1 MKPITLLTGKNDI
14 LKDEYLKNLLASF
27 SEDEIFKYYLDEV
40 EVSTIFAEIEGGSL
54 FNQRIV
60 IILKNFS
67 LAKESVKK
75 EVLKRLEEFAI
86 HPYDFC
92 FIILLTDEDEIFLSG
107 ENVEIVE
114 FKRAFRKDV
123 IFYAKAKLREA
134 NISYEDDV
142 VEYLVDLAME
152 NMEYVQK
159 MLEIII
165 NYGKDKLSIE
175 DLENLFTRVGESSVF
190 DFIDSVF
197 RKEVKRAYQ
206 SLCDLKEKGETITQ
220 VNYLL
225 YRMAKLM
232 WNYLSTKDEKVLTE
246 KFKVKYF
253 ELQKIKNYSKFI
265 DLKFLS
271 RVFELTKEVEIR
283 SKTMTSDFAYLELEK
298 FVLAM

>member
-1 MKPITLLTGKNDI
+1 VKPITLLTGKNDI
-14 LKDEYLKNLLASF
+14 LKDEYIKNLLDSF

-54 FNQRIV
+54 FNHRMV

-271 RVFELTKEVEIR
+271 RVFELTKEVEIK
-283 SKTMTSDFAYLELEK
+283 SKTMSSDFAYLELEK

>member
-14 LKDEYLKNLLASF
+14 LKDEYIKNLLDSF

-54 FNQRIV
+54 FNHRMV

-271 RVFELTKEVEIR
+271 RVFELTKEVEIK
-283 SKTMTSDFAYLELEK
+283 SKTMSSDFAYLELEK

>member
-271 RVFELTKEVEIR
+271 RVFELTKEVEIK

>member
-1 MKPITLLTGKNDI
+1 VKPITLLTGKNDI

-232 WNYLSTKDEKVLTE
+232 WNYLSTKNEKVLTE

-271 RVFELTKEVEIR
+271 RVFELTKEVEIK

>member
-1 MKPITLLTGKNDI
+1 VKPITLLTGKNDI

-271 RVFELTKEVEIR
+271 RVFELTKEVEIK

>member
-1 MKPITLLTGKNDI
+1 VKPITLLTGKNDI

-40 EVSTIFAEIEGGSL
+40 EVSTIFAEIEGGFL
-54 FNQRIV
+54 FNQRMV

-75 EVLKRLEEFAI
+75 EVLKILEEFAI

-114 FKRAFRKDV
+114 FKRAFRKDI

-142 VEYLVDLAME
+142 LEYLVDLAME

-271 RVFELTKEVEIR
+271 RVFELTKEVEIK
-283 SKTMTSDFAYLELEK
+283 SKTMSSDFAYLELEK

>member
-1 MKPITLLTGKNDI
+1 VKPITLLTGKNDI

-40 EVSTIFAEIEGGSL
+40 EVSTIFAEIEGSSL
-54 FNQRIV
+54 FNQRMV

-175 DLENLFTRVGESSVF
+175 DLENLFTRVGESNVF

-271 RVFELTKEVEIR
+271 RVFELTKEVEIK
-283 SKTMTSDFAYLELEK
+283 SKTMSSDFAYLELEK

>member
-232 WNYLSTKDEKVLTE
+232 WNYLSTKNEKVLTE

-271 RVFELTKEVEIR
+271 RVFELTKEVEIK